1 MRQHQLLIITWL
13 PDVKSSVEKLLKDH
27 SYMFDS
33 VSSPIEAID
42 AIGRYAYKLI
52 VLDSLLPGLN
62 GYQLVKR
69 LKGTPHGRYAKFIV
83 FMNNIQTN
91 KIADVNKRW
100 GTHVLL
106 RKPVIGEE
114 LLSSLKAAEAYDLP
128 SEKIEIYTSDCVE
141 EMFSELAHLLW
152 TGKLTCYG
160 DNDVIKEIYWDGGNP
175 VFAMSNS
182 EEERLDKWLLDKGL
196 VSDVILRSAY
206 DIMNK
211 RGKRLGDALIM
222 LGAIGEDSLE
232 HAVSDNMK
240 GIMLNMFS
248 WDKVQYSK
256 EEKINGIKE
265 LTSMK
270 ESFPIILFEGI
281 SRKTNIDYI
290 KNKLQEKG
298 ELVSFSPDNIFNIE
312 DFKFPHSFNRLM
324 SLINGKRT
332 IYELI
337 AKSSLSHDD
346 TYRFIYTLFLLKLIR
361 LSSANGDEKNITIS
375 IPNLNTTDA
384 NRKTRF
390 TGNLHDISIAELIQM
405 LELNRKSGTLQI
417 SDTNEIGWLLFDKGK
432 IIDAYYGDLTRENA
446 VYRILFLIEGEFDI
460 RFKNIIG
467 EPRISV
473 DTQTLLMNGLRMLD
487 EVKRIEPLFG
497 NFKKKFGVSP
507 SHRFKTNEEKEELV
521 RIFNGKN
528 DILTSSF
535 LLNPDPQTGLDIIS
549 TLLKNNVIKEE
560 E

>member
-1 MRQHQLLIITWL
+1 MKPHQLLIVTWL
-13 PDVKSSVEKLLKDH
+13 PDVKSMVEKLLQDND
-27 SYMFDS
+27 YMFDS

-42 AIGRYAYKLI
+42 AIGRYAYKII

-69 LKGTPHGRYAKFIV
+69 LKGTPHGKYAKFIV
-83 FMNNIQTN
+83 FMNNIQAN

-100 GTHVLL
+100 GIHILL
-106 RKPVIGEE
+106 GKPVNGEE
-114 LLSSLKAAEAYDLP
+114 FLSSLQDAEASDLP
-128 SEKIEIYTSDCVE
+128 SEKIEMYTSDCVE

-182 EEERLDKWLLDKGL
+182 DQERLDKWLLNKGL
-196 VSDVILRSAY
+196 VSDVILKSAY

-211 RGKRLGDALIM
+211 KGKRLGDALIM
-222 LGAIGEDSLE
+222 LGVIGEDSLE

-240 GIMLNMFS
+240 EIILEVFS
-248 WDKVQYSK
+248 WDQVKYRK
-256 EEKINGIKE
+256 EEKISGIKE
-265 LTSMK
+265 LASMQ
-270 ESFPIILFEGI
+270 ESFPIILFEGV
-281 SRKTNIDYI
+281 SRKTDIDYI

-324 SLINGKRT
+324 GLINGKRT

-337 AKSSLSHDD
+337 AKSGLSHDD
-346 TYRFIYTLFLLKLIR
+346 VYRFIYTLFLLKLIR
-361 LSSANGDEKNITIS
+361 LSSANGEEKNITIS
-375 IPNLNTTDA
+375 IPNLNTDA

-390 TGNLHDISIAELIQM
+390 TGNLHDISIVELIQM

-417 SDTNEIGWLLFDKGK
+417 SDTNEIGWLLFDKGS

-446 VYRILFLIEGEFDI
+446 VYRMLFLVEGEFDI

-487 EVKRIEPLFG
+487 EMKRIEPLFG
-497 NFKKKFGVSP
+497 NFKKRLGISP
-507 SHRFKTNEEKEELV
+507 SHRFDTNEEKEELE

-528 DILTSSF
+528 DILTTSF
-535 LLNPDPQTGLDIIS
+535 LLNPDPQAGLDIIS
-549 TLLKNNVIKEE
+549 TLLKNKVIKEE

>member
-1 MRQHQLLIITWL
+1 MRAHQLLIVTWL
-13 PDVKSSVEKLLKDH
+13 PDVKSSVEQLLQDNN
-27 SYMFDS
+27 YMFDS

-42 AIGRYAYKLI
+42 AIGKYAYKI
-52 VLDSLLPGLN
+52 VVLDSLLPGLN

-69 LKGTPHGRYAKFIV
+69 LKGTPHGGYAKFIV
-83 FMNNIQTN
+83 FMNNIPVN
-91 KIADVNKRW
+91 KATEVHKRW
-100 GTHVLL
+100 GIHVLL
-106 RKPVIGEE
+106 RKPVNGEE
-114 LLSSLKAAEAYDLP
+114 LLSSLKDAEAYDLP
-128 SEKIEIYTSDCVE
+128 SEKTEMNTSGCVE
-141 EMFSELAHLLW
+141 EMFSELAHLMW

-160 DNDVIKEIYWDGGNP
+160 DHDVIKEIYWDGGNP
-175 VFAMSNS
+175 VFAMSNN
-182 EEERLDKWLLDKGL
+182 EKERLDKWLLDKGL
-196 VSDVILRSAY
+196 VSEGVLKSAY
-206 DIMNK
+206 DVMNK

-240 GIMLNMFS
+240 EIILDMFS
-248 WDKVQYSK
+248 WDKVQYTK
-256 EEKINGIKE
+256 EEKISGIRE
-265 LTSMK
+265 LASIQ
-270 ESFPIILFEGI
+270 ESFPTILFEGI
-281 SRKTNIDYI
+281 SRKTNADYI
-290 KNKLQEKG
+290 KNKVQEKG
-298 ELVSFSPDNIFNIE
+298 ELISFSPDNIFNIE

-337 AKSSLSHDD
+337 AKSGLSHEDA
-346 TYRFIYTLFLLKLIR
+346 YSFIYTLFLLKLIR
-361 LSSANGDEKNITIS
+361 LSVSNGDEKNIAIS
-375 IPNLNTTDA
+375 IPNLNTEA

-390 TGNLHDISIAELIQM
+390 MGNLHDVSIVELIQM

-417 SDTNEIGWLLFDKGK
+417 NDSDEIGWFLFDKGS

-446 VYRILFLIEGEFDI
+446 VHRMLFLDEGEFDI
-460 RFKNIIG
+460 RFKTIVG

-473 DTQTLLMNGLRMLD
+473 DTQTLLMEGLRMLD
-487 EVKRIEPLFG
+487 EVKRIEHLFG
-497 NFKKKFGVSP
+497 SFKKRLVVNP
-507 SHRFKTNEEKEELV
+507 SHEPSTNAEKEELM

-528 DILTSSF
+528 DLLTSSF